1 MQNAGR
7 PTARLGPLLA
17 RVAEAD
23 ANYLRAC
30 VSALRARR
38 GPPAFGAVTVALDVY
53 DREIAALRQEG
64 ATRELPVDAVEHIFT
79 LGFAL
84 DQLRAHLKDLAR
96 CVSDFAPTYTRSVV
110 AASQHELVGH
120 GEANGALSL
129 HVTMSSLHVKTRA
142 NVQSCCALQ

>member
-1 MQNAGR
+1 MGR
-7 PTARLGPLLA
+7 YS

-38 GPPAFGAVTVALDVY
+38 GLPAFGAVTVALDAY
-53 DREIAALRQEG
+53 DREMAALRQEG

-110 AASQHELVGH
+110 AAS
-120 GEANGALSL
+120 
-129 HVTMSSLHVKTRA
+129 
-142 NVQSCCALQ
+142 